1 MSGLGAGMDSFYEY
15 LLKVYILFGEKD
27 DLRKFTQLYEDI
39 KDHLRKGR
47 DQCNEGSGPH
57 PLYIN
62 VDINNGNIANNW
74 IDSLQAAFPGTT
86 ILSEFRICLIL
97 RYHQQ

>member
-27 DLRKFTQLYEDI
+27 DLQKFTQLYEDI

-74 IDSLQAAFPGTT
+74 IDSLQAAFPGT
-86 ILSEFRICLIL
+86 IFGLFNFFSESVRF
-97 RYHQQ
+97 